1 MSHIVDALQDADFD
15 ASFIPDKPIVPYLLT
30 DHSMLHTYQRD
41 LDRLCTR
48 GLYILDDDVLEC
60 MVGIKIYF
68 RNYVMFAEMLEG
80 YEPYGKKHNIAEVA
94 EPVEK
99 IFYQHIAVICG
110 EDYMSLVEELQ
121 QCIHKKRTQ
130 LHFERSGKN
139 FKKVRRRMR
148 LRNKILDQSNLVRCL
163 HNEFILLGMIMC
175 QELGLDP
182 DEEQKEMNHWV
193 NYLAKVMG
201 LEE

>member
-1 MSHIVDALQDADFD
+1 
-15 ASFIPDKPIVPYLLT
+15 
-30 DHSMLHTYQRD
+30 
-41 LDRLCTR
+41 
-48 GLYILDDDVLEC
+48 
-60 MVGIKIYF
+60 
-68 RNYVMFAEMLEG
+68 
-80 YEPYGKKHNIAEVA
+80 
-94 EPVEK
+94 
-99 IFYQHIAVICG
+99 
-110 EDYMSLVEELQ
+110 
-121 QCIHKKRTQ
+121 
-130 LHFERSGKN
+130 
-139 FKKVRRRMR
+139 MR